1 MLLTR
6 GAAIILDSSRSDA
19 PTVMRER
26 ISKSKK
32 TDWSP
37 ASILAMRDW
46 LGIVEADVSG
56 AGTLKINPAIYR
68 SGMIAPF

>member
-1 MLLTR
+1 
-6 GAAIILDSSRSDA
+6 
-19 PTVMRER
+19 MRER

-46 LGIVEADVSG
+46 LGIVEADVSA
-56 AGTLKINPAIYR
+56 AGTLKINPAIYQ